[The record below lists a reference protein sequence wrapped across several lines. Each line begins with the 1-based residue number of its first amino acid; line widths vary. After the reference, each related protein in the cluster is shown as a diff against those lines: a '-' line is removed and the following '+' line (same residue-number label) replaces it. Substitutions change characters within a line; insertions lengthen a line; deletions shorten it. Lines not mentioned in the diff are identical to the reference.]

1 VAVRPSRRS
10 ETARSWHRSGLI
22 EDGGQAAKPVSITD
36 IRSFSANRAWSEACC
51 TARTYPECTVAE
63 DMIDSSAP
71 HLTRTLTLGPVA
83 LFGLAYMAPMI
94 VLGTF
99 GVLDE
104 DSGGVVPTA

>member
-1 VAVRPSRRS
+1 
-10 ETARSWHRSGLI
+10 
-22 EDGGQAAKPVSITD
+22 
-36 IRSFSANRAWSEACC
+36 
-51 TARTYPECTVAE
+51 
-63 DMIDSSAP
+63 MIDSSAP